1 MDEDRGGGGDGKKEG
16 EAEVKYRGVRRRPWG
31 KYAAEIRDP
40 NRNGARVW
48 LGTYGTAEEAARAY
62 DRAAHQM
69 RGKFAVLNFPEDYP
83 SQVVTSDPI
92 SHVASGLS
100 STEASASASSSGGAA
115 VENVGKG
122 SVEEGGETTTT
133 KEVIEFE
140 CLDDKLLE
148 DLLGC
153 HDTEEPKKK

>member
-1 MDEDRGGGGDGKKEG
+1 MVACRVKAKENWKLKRGKMDEDRGGDGKKEG

-69 RGKFAVLNFPEDYP
+69 RGKFAVLNFPQDYP
-83 SQVVTSDPI
+83 SQ
-92 SHVASGLS
+92 
-100 STEASASASSSGGAA
+100 
-115 VENVGKG
+115 G
-122 SVEEGGETTTT
+122 SVEEGGETTT

-148 DLLGC
+148 DLLGF
-153 HDTEEPKKK
+153 HDTQQPKKK